1 MHVTIVPYELHFKR
15 PAGTSRGTLKRRPV
29 WFLVIKQDGK
39 IGIGECA
46 PIAGLSAETPEQALA
61 SLQAFAKTPIAFIEN
76 DNNCFDNT
84 PSSVRFAIETAIQD
98 WKTGGQQRLFSSDF
112 TQGKTGILMNGLVWL
127 GEYDFMQ
134 RQVEEKLAQGCC
146 CIKLKIGSLNFSEEL
161 ELLSSIRK
169 NYSADKLTL
178 RVDANGAFT
187 ADNAQSRLHSLAELD
202 IHSIEQPI
210 RAGQWQEMQQLC
222 QQSIMPIALDEE
234 LIGIHSISEK
244 EKLLDTINP
253 QYLIL
258 KPSLHGGF
266 SGCEE
271 WIMLAEE
278 RGINWWATSYLESN
292 VGLNAL
298 AQWVF
303 TKNNPLHQGLG
314 TGQLY
319 TNNIA
324 SPLSVRGEQLF
335 YQSDK
340 KLDLSKILASSG
352 ESENVS

>member
-1 MHVTIVPYELHFKR
+1 MMQVSIIPYELHFKR
-15 PAGTSRGTLKRRPV
+15 PAGTSRGTLKTRPV
-29 WFLVIKQDGK
+29 WFLVIKHDGK
-39 IGIGECA
+39 IGIGEVA

-61 SLQAFAKTPIAFIEN
+61 SLQTFAKTPIAFIEN
-76 DNNCFDNT
+76 DKNCLDNT
-84 PSSVRFAIETAIQD
+84 PSSVRFAIEMAMKD
-98 WKTGGQQRLFSSDF
+98 LHTGGQQQLFPSAF
-112 TQGKTGILMNGLVWL
+112 TQGKAGILMNGLVWL

-134 RQVEEKLAQGCC
+134 RQVEEKLAQGCR
-146 CIKLKIGSLNFSEEL
+146 CIKLKIGSLDFSEEL
-161 ELLSSIRK
+161 KLLSSIRK
-169 NYSADKLTL
+169 NYSADKLIL

-187 ADNAQSRLHSLAELD
+187 ADNVQSRLHSLSELD

-210 RAGQWQEMQQLC
+210 RAGQWNEMATLC
-222 QQSIMPIALDEE
+222 HI
-234 LIGIHSISEK
+234 K
-244 EKLLDTINP
+244 P

-271 WIMLAEE
+271 WITLAEE

-319 TNNIA
+319 TNNIT
-324 SPLSVRGEQLF
+324 SPLCVRGEQLF
-335 YQSDK
+335 YQQSDK
-340 KLDLSKILASSG
+340 KLDLSKILAFSG

>member
-1 MHVTIVPYELHFKR
+1 MMKVSIIPYELHFKR
-15 PAGTSRGTLKRRPV
+15 PAGTSRGTLKTRPI
-29 WFLVIKQDGK
+29 WFLVIKHDGK
-39 IGIGECA
+39 IGIGEVA

-61 SLQAFAKTPIAFIEN
+61 SLQTFAKTPIAFIEN
-76 DNNCFDNT
+76 DKNCLDNT
-84 PSSVRFAIETAIQD
+84 PSSVRFAIETAMKD
-98 WKTGGQQRLFSSDF
+98 LHTGGQQQLFPSAF

-134 RQVEEKLAQGCC
+134 RQVEEKLAQGCRC
-146 CIKLKIGSLNFSEEL
+146 VKLKIGSLDFSEEL
-161 ELLSSIRK
+161 KLLSSIRK
-169 NYSADKLTL
+169 NYSADKLIL

-187 ADNAQSRLHSLAELD
+187 ADNVQSRLHSLSELD

-210 RAGQWQEMQQLC
+210 RAGQWNEMATLC
-222 QQSIMPIALDEE
+222 HQPIVPIALDEE
-234 LIGIHSISEK
+234 LIGINNIGEK
-244 EKLLDTINP
+244 QCLLDTIKP

-271 WIMLAEE
+271 WITLAEE

-303 TKNNPLHQGLG
+303 TKDNPLHQGLG

-340 KLDLSKILASSG
+340 RLDLSNIING
-352 ESENVS
+352 EAENVS